1 MSAPDKPL
9 EATNTDAL
17 ERGQGN
23 GVVLAKL
30 RQLYCELFD
39 HDGYGEMRVE
49 MRILRR
55 GQKEVIIHCGKQYR
69 YVVDIAPRPRGGPR
83 DEGLATGA

>member
-1 MSAPDKPL
+1 MTETGKML
-9 EATNTDAL
+9 EPAGGDI
-17 ERGQGN
+17 ERYEGN
-23 GVVLAKL
+23 SVVLAKL

-55 GQKEVIIHCGKQYR
+55 GQKEVIIYCGKQYR
-69 YVVDIAPRPRGGPR
+69 YVVDSVPRTGGG
-83 DEGLATGA
+83 GLASGSRSAP